1 MLTYVDLNQDHG
13 YPRMLSVHLQVTSS
27 HQSSPFSSEAALDEL
42 DASLE
47 RLRKAQPPD
56 TSQQIHLM
64 QGLAYHV

>member
-1 MLTYVDLNQDHG
+1 
-13 YPRMLSVHLQVTSS
+13 MLSVHLQVTSS
-27 HQSSPFSSEAALDEL
+27 HQSSPFSEQAALDEL

-47 RLRKAQPPD
+47 RLRKAQLPPD